1 MEQIPGS
8 DMMLSAD
15 GIAEIA
21 GIGGPPPFLEV
32 EAPSDA
38 PVGEM
43 TEAEMLREIVRNSRE
58 SRDNTRAMLT
68 AVEQI
73 VSQVGEA
80 MNSPMLGG
88 MLKMFGRRS

>member
-1 MEQIPGS
+1 MEQNPGS

-21 GIGGPPPFLEV
+21 GIADPPPAVMV
-32 EAPSDA
+32 ESPADA

-43 TEAEMLREIVRNSRE
+43 TEAEMLREIVRNTRE
-58 SRDNTRAMLT
+58 ARDNSRAMLS

-88 MLKMFGRRS
+88 MLKMFGRGK